1 MKHAARKT
9 TSVLLSALLLGSSCL
24 MGVSADEINTD
35 PVSVDMEKSGFSEAD
50 KRFNI
55 YLTINETADADVS
68 VSLSDAIL
76 DVMTAYA
83 NENGEDSYPVLP
95 GDSNPITVTITN
107 NSDKIY
113 KYADGSFSLSTPDT
127 EGLVLSDFV
136 GYDGQKIPYTYVS
149 GIGITNR
156 AIYSNL
162 FGRSGSAK
170 VTAEDLFTIYDKLAE
185 KGYKGDHAL
194 TDFLLDYYND
204 FYRTSYATWDEL
216 AAAKPELGDTFAVAG
231 NSGLRTMSLSY
242 MESMCEAHPEMAPY
256 VMYEVIDDT
265 TNPDDPTVRVQF
277 KWPEQD
283 LAAFSYNVFYQ
294 DFFSVAYGDE
304 CDNMNPNSNTSFTR
318 TRGVGDYA
326 DSSSELYQ
334 QTDSYFASLENA
346 DSLTNGESVTFDM
359 KLAIDG
365 PGVGNGYMNYEFSF
379 ANSIGFTRIDTTYQ
393 IVHQYYTSV
402 DGGDYELDGTVVSD
416 PISGTVGDV
425 INAADIEKLLQYG
438 DNEYTYYGDNGSIS
452 LVLDASTNLVI
463 IEYHRDYTTPEEPEE
478 PDNPNN
484 PDQPVDP
491 SDPGE
496 DINDPDIP
504 TTGGTDTN
512 TGDDT
517 NSDNSTSSDDES
529 IDDGETPLAPATGD
543 TSNLAVVLTVVV
555 MASALAVVVLRKKAH
570 N

>member
-9 TSVLLSALLLGSSCL
+9 TSVLLSTLLLGSSCL

-35 PVSVDMEKSGFSEAD
+35 PVSVDTENTYYDSAD
-50 KRFNI
+50 KT
-55 YLTINETADADVS
+55 YHVALTINETAGNDVT
-68 VSLSDAIL
+68 VELSDAIVDTL
-76 DVMTAYA
+76 YTQV
-83 NENGEDSYPVLP
+83 SYWLP
-95 GDSNPITVTITN
+95 GDSFQIQVTITN
-107 NSDKIY
+107 NSDKVY
-113 KYADGSFSLSTPDT
+113 KYADNSFTITPAKY
-127 EGLVLSDFV
+127 GVLSDFI
-136 GYDGQKIPYTYVS
+136 GYDGEAIPFAYIS
-149 GIGITNR
+149 GIATTSE
-156 AIYSNL
+156 AIYKNL
-162 FGRSGSAK
+162 FGKSQSGDITPA
-170 VTAEDLFTIYDKLAE
+170 DMFGIYDKLAE
-185 KGYKGDHAL
+185 KNYTGDNAL
-194 TDFLLDYYND
+194 TEYMLDYYND
-204 FYRTSYATWDEL
+204 LYHTSYATWNEL
-216 AAAKPELGDTFAVAG
+216 VAAKPSLGETFAG
-231 NSGLRTMSLSY
+231 FGDNGLFTMSLSY

-283 LAAFSYNVFYQ
+283 LAAFSYNFFYQ
-294 DFFSVAYGDE
+294 DLFSAAYGMEE
-304 CDNMNPNSNTSFTR
+304 CDQLNPNRNTSFTR

-326 DSSSELYQ
+326 DSSSDLYQ
-334 QTDSYFASLENA
+334 QTNGYFASLENA
-346 DSLTNGESVTFDM
+346 DSLATGESITFDM
-359 KLAIDG
+359 KLAMDG
-365 PGVGNGYMNYEFSF
+365 PYTGNGYMNYKFSF

-393 IVHQYYTSV
+393 VVHQYYTSV

-416 PISGTVGDV
+416 PISGMVGDV

-463 IEYHRDYTTPEEPEE
+463 TEYHRDYTTPVDPGD
-478 PDNPNN
+478 PDDPNN
-484 PDQPVDP
+484 PDKPVDP
-491 SDPGE
+491 DNPGE

-517 NSDNSTSSDDES
+517 NSDNNDDS
-529 IDDGETPLAPATGD
+529 IDDDETPLAPATGD

-555 MASALAVVVLRKKAH
+555 MVSALAVVVLRKKAH

>member
-1 MKHAARKT
+1 MPGMT
-9 TSVLLSALLLGSSCL
+9 FSVQ
-24 MGVSADEINTD
+24 V
-35 PVSVDMEKSGFSEAD
+35 
-50 KRFNI
+50 
-55 YLTINETADADVS
+55 
-68 VSLSDAIL
+68 
-76 DVMTAYA
+76 
-83 NENGEDSYPVLP
+83 
-95 GDSNPITVTITN
+95 TVTN

-113 KYADGSFSLSTPDT
+113 KYADNSFSVSTVDSSNYSP
-127 EGLVLSDFV
+127 LSDFI
-136 GYDGQKIPYTYVS
+136 GYDGQQIPYAFISAIPVAHKSIYNGLYGKTNSKSVS
-149 GIGITNR
+149 
-156 AIYSNL
+156 
-162 FGRSGSAK
+162 
-170 VTAEDLFTIYDKLAE
+170 AEDLFNIYNVLAE
-185 KGYKGDHAL
+185 KGFTGETAL
-194 TDFLLDYYND
+194 TDYLLDYFNKKYSAD
-204 FYRTSYATWDEL
+204 CKSWSEITSAYPDIANQLATSGTNGIFDMTYSEL
-216 AAAKPELGDTFAVAG
+216 DALCAE
-231 NSGLRTMSLSY
+231 
-242 MESMCEAHPEMAPY
+242 HPEIDQNLIKVTPTSSSD
-256 VMYEVIDDT
+256 VIQ
-265 TNPDDPTVRVQF
+265 VQLLM
-277 KWPEQD
+277 PEED
-283 LAAFSYNVFYQ
+283 LAAYSYNVFYQ
-294 DFFSVAYGDE
+294 DLFSVAYGENELAQLD
-304 CDNMNPNSNTSFTR
+304 SVKNTNFTR

-334 QTDSYFASLENA
+334 QTNSYFASLENA
-346 DSLTNGESVTFDM
+346 DSLTPGKSISFDM
-359 KLAIDG
+359 GLSLDFWGI
-365 PGVGNGYMNYEFSF
+365 GNGYQNYDFAF

-393 IVHQYYTSV
+393 VVHQYYTSV

>member
-35 PVSVDMEKSGFSEAD
+35 PVSVDTENTYYDSAD
-50 KRFNI
+50 KT
-55 YLTINETADADVS
+55 YHVALTINETAGDDVA
-68 VSLSDAIL
+68 VEMSDTIINL
-76 DVMTAYA
+76 I
-83 NENGEDSYPVLP
+83 NENGYQMP
-95 GDSNPITVTITN
+95 GMTFSVQVTVTN

-113 KYADGSFSLSTPDT
+113 KYADNSFSVSTVDSSNYSP
-127 EGLVLSDFV
+127 LSDFI
-136 GYDGQKIPYTYVS
+136 GYDGQQIPYAFISAIPVAHKSIYNGLYGKTNSKSVS
-149 GIGITNR
+149 
-156 AIYSNL
+156 
-162 FGRSGSAK
+162 
-170 VTAEDLFTIYDKLAE
+170 AEDLFNIYNVLAE
-185 KGYKGDHAL
+185 KGFTGETAL
-194 TDFLLDYYND
+194 TDYLLDYFNKKYSAD
-204 FYRTSYATWDEL
+204 CKSWSEITSAYPDIANQLATSGSNGIFNMTYSEL
-216 AAAKPELGDTFAVAG
+216 DALCAE
-231 NSGLRTMSLSY
+231 
-242 MESMCEAHPEMAPY
+242 HPE
-256 VMYEVIDDT
+256 IDQNLIKVT
-265 TNPDDPTVRVQF
+265 PTSSSDIIQVQLLM
-277 KWPEQD
+277 PEED
-283 LAAFSYNVFYQ
+283 LAAYSYNVFYQ
-294 DFFSVAYGDE
+294 DLFSVAYGENELAQLD
-304 CDNMNPNSNTSFTR
+304 SVKNTNFTR

-334 QTDSYFASLENA
+334 QTNSYFASLENA
-346 DSLTNGESVTFDM
+346 DSLTPGKSISFDM
-359 KLAIDG
+359 GLSLDFWGI
-365 PGVGNGYMNYEFSF
+365 GNGYQNYDFAF

-416 PISGTVGDV
+416 PISGMVGDV

-517 NSDNSTSSDDES
+517 NSDNSTGSDDES

>member
-1 MKHAARKT
+1 MKHAARKA
-9 TSVLLSALLLGSSCL
+9 TSVLLSTLLLGSSCL
-24 MGVSADEINTD
+24 MGVSANTVSTD

-83 NENGEDSYPVLP
+83 QQYGLDSYPVQP

-113 KYADGSFSLSTPDT
+113 KYADDSFTLTPAKY
-127 EGLVLSDFV
+127 GAMSDFI
-136 GYDGQKIPYTYVS
+136 GYDGEAIPFAYIS
-149 GIGITNR
+149 GIATTSK
-156 AIYSNL
+156 AIYKNL
-162 FGRSGSAK
+162 FGKSKSGNI
-170 VTAEDLFTIYDKLAE
+170 TAADMFGIYDKLAE
-185 KGYKGDHAL
+185 KNYTGDNAL
-194 TDFLLDYYND
+194 TEYMLDYYND
-204 FYRTSYATWDEL
+204 LYHTSYATWNEL
-216 AAAKPELGDTFAVAG
+216 VAAKPSLGDTFAG
-231 NSGLRTMSLSY
+231 FGDNGLFTMSLSY
-242 MESMCEAHPEMAPY
+242 MESMCEAHPEMSPY

-283 LAAFSYNVFYQ
+283 LAAFSYNLFYQ
-294 DFFSVAYGDE
+294 DFFAVAYGDE
-304 CDNMNPNSNTSFTR
+304 CDTMDPNRGTAFTR
-318 TRGVGDYA
+318 TRGVGDYTDA
-326 DSSSELYQ
+326 SSALYQ
-334 QTDSYFASLENA
+334 QTNSYFASLENA
-346 DSLTNGESVTFDM
+346 DFLTNGESVTFNM
-359 KLAIDG
+359 ILTMDG

-393 IVHQYYTSV
+393 VVHQYYTSV

-416 PISGTVGDV
+416 PISGMVGDV

-463 IEYHRDYTTPEEPEE
+463 IKYHRDYTTPEEPEE

-484 PDQPVDP
+484 PNPPVDP

-517 NSDNSTSSDDES
+517 NSDNNDES
-529 IDDGETPLAPATGD
+529 IDDDETPLAPATGD

>member
-24 MGVSADEINTD
+24 MGVSANTVSTD
-35 PVSVDMEKSGFSEAD
+35 PVSVDMEKSGFSETD
-50 KRFNI
+50 GRFNI
-55 YLTINETADADVS
+55 YLTINETAGGDVS

-83 NENGEDSYPVLP
+83 QQYGYDSYPVQP

-127 EGLVLSDFV
+127 DGLVLSDFV
-136 GYDGQKIPYTYVS
+136 GYNGQKIPYSYIS

-162 FGRSGSAK
+162 FGRSGSAS

-294 DFFSVAYGDE
+294 DFFAVAYGDE
-304 CDNMNPNSNTSFTR
+304 CDTMDPNRGTAFTR

-416 PISGTVGDV
+416 PISGMVGDV

-517 NSDNSTSSDDES
+517 NSDNNDES

-543 TSNLAVVLTVVV
+543 TSNLAVVLTVV

>member
-24 MGVSADEINTD
+24 MGVSANTVSTD
-35 PVSVDMEKSGFSEAD
+35 PVSVDTENSYYDSAD
-50 KRFNI
+50 KT
-55 YLTINETADADVS
+55 YHVALTINETAGDDVTVEMS
-68 VSLSDAIL
+68 EAIIDL
-76 DVMTAYA
+76 INQNGYVMSGDTF
-83 NENGEDSYPVLP
+83 PVK
-95 GDSNPITVTITN
+95 VTITN
-107 NSDKIY
+107 NSNNIY
-113 KYADGSFSLSTPDT
+113 KYADNSFSVSTADIS
-127 EGLVLSDFV
+127 GYSQISDFV
-136 GYDGQKIPYTYVS
+136 GYDGQKIPYAF
-149 GIGITNR
+149 IA
-156 AIYSNL
+156 AIPLSNKAIWNGL
-162 FGRSGSAK
+162 YGKTGTQA
-170 VTAEDLFTIYDKLAE
+170 VTAEELFNIYNVLAD
-185 KGYKGDHAL
+185 KGYTGETAL
-194 TDFLLDYYND
+194 TDYLLDYFNKEYGAD
-204 FYRTSYATWDEL
+204 CKSWSELTSAYPKIANEFAKTGTNGIRNMTYSELETLCEKHPEINQNFIKVTTSSNPDQIGVQLLMPEEEL
-216 AAAKPELGDTFAVAG
+216 AV
-231 NSGLRTMSLSY
+231 Y
-242 MESMCEAHPEMAPY
+242 
-256 VMYEVIDDT
+256 
-265 TNPDDPTVRVQF
+265 
-277 KWPEQD
+277 
-283 LAAFSYNVFYQ
+283 SYNVFYK
-294 DFFSVAYGDE
+294 DLFSAAYGMEE
-304 CDNMNPNSNTSFTR
+304 CDQLNPNRNTSFTR

-326 DSSSELYQ
+326 DSSSNLYQ
-334 QTDSYFASLENA
+334 QTNGYFASLENA
-346 DSLTNGESVTFDM
+346 DSLATGESITFDM
-359 KLAIDG
+359 KLAMDA
-365 PGVGNGYMNYEFSF
+365 PYTGNGYMNYKFSF

-416 PISGTVGDV
+416 PISGMVGDV

-512 TGDDT
+512 TGDNG
-517 NSDNSTSSDDES
+517 NSGDESISDDE
-529 IDDGETPLAPATGD
+529 TPLVPATGD

>member
-24 MGVSADEINTD
+24 MGVSADTVSTD
-35 PVSVDMEKSGFSEAD
+35 PVSVDTENSYYDSAD
-50 KRFNI
+50 KT
-55 YLTINETADADVS
+55 YHVALTINETAGDDVT
-68 VSLSDAIL
+68 VEMSDAIINTL
-76 DVMTAYA
+76 NSKPAFWI
-83 NENGEDSYPVLP
+83 P
-95 GDSNPITVTITN
+95 GVSHSIQVTITN
-107 NSDKIY
+107 NSNIIY
-113 KYADGSFSLSTPDT
+113 KYADNSFSLSTADT
-127 EGLVLSDFV
+127 SNFLPLSNSI
-136 GYDGQKIPYTYVS
+136 GYDGQQIPYSFISAIPVS
-149 GIGITNR
+149 D
-156 AIYSNL
+156 ASIYSL
-162 FGRSGSAK
+162 FDKDDGSEI
-170 VTAEDLFTIYDKLAE
+170 TLEELFTIYDVLE
-185 KGYKGDHAL
+185 KKSYTGPTAL
-194 TDFLLDYYND
+194 TDYMLKYFNEEYGDNCASWTELVSKHIEIYYDLSEAGTNGIYEDVPLSKVDELCTKYPDLND
-204 FYRTSYATWDEL
+204 FVMISGYSGEL
-216 AAAKPELGDTFAVAG
+216 TPDTLV
-231 NSGLRTMSLSY
+231 
-242 MESMCEAHPEMAPY
+242 
-256 VMYEVIDDT
+256 D
-265 TNPDDPTVRVQF
+265 VQLL
-277 KWPEQD
+277 WPEEE
-283 LAAFSYNVFYQ
+283 LMAFSYNAFYQ
-294 DFFSVAYGDE
+294 DLFSAAFGQEE
-304 CDNMNPNSNTSFTR
+304 CEKLKPFSNGVDFTR
-318 TRGVGDYA
+318 TRGIGDYL
-326 DSSSELYQ
+326 DTSSDLYQ
-334 QTDSYFASLENA
+334 QTNSYFASLENA
-346 DSLTNGESVTFDM
+346 DSLAPGESVTFDM
-359 KLAIDG
+359 KLALDS
-365 PGVGNGYMNYEFSF
+365 PGLGNAYQNYDFSF

>member
-1 MKHAARKT
+1 MP
-9 TSVLLSALLLGSSCL
+9 LS
-24 MGVSADEINTD
+24 
-35 PVSVDMEKSGFSEAD
+35 
-50 KRFNI
+50 
-55 YLTINETADADVS
+55 
-68 VSLSDAIL
+68 
-76 DVMTAYA
+76 
-83 NENGEDSYPVLP
+83 
-95 GDSNPITVTITN
+95 
-107 NSDKIY
+107 NSI
-113 KYADGSFSLSTPDT
+113 
-127 EGLVLSDFV
+127 
-136 GYDGQKIPYTYVS
+136 GYDGQQIPYSFISAIPVS
-149 GIGITNR
+149 D
-156 AIYSNL
+156 ASIYSL
-162 FGRSGSAK
+162 FGKDKDSQI
-170 VTAEDLFTIYDKLAE
+170 TLEELFTIYDVLE
-185 KGYKGDHAL
+185 ENGYTGSTAL
-194 TDFLLDYYND
+194 TDYMLRYFNENNGYN
-204 FYRTSYATWDEL
+204 YASWNELISKHVNIYTELVETGTNGIYEDVPLSKVDEL
-216 AAAKPELGDTFAVAG
+216 CTKYPNLND
-231 NSGLRTMSLSY
+231 
-242 MESMCEAHPEMAPY
+242 Y
-256 VMYEVIDDT
+256 VMISGYTGELTPDT
-265 TNPDDPTVRVQF
+265 LVDVQLL
-277 KWPEQD
+277 WPEEE
-283 LAAFSYNVFYQ
+283 LMAFSYNAFYQ
-294 DFFSVAYGDE
+294 DLFSATFGQEE
-304 CDNMNPNSNTSFTR
+304 CGKLNPNDDGVDFSR
-318 TRGVGDYA
+318 TRGIGDYA
-326 DSSSELYQ
+326 DANSELYQ
-334 QTDSYFASLENA
+334 QTNSYFASLENA
-346 DSLTNGESVTFDM
+346 DSLAPGESITFDM
-359 KLAIDG
+359 KLALDG
-365 PGVGNGYMNYEFSF
+365 PGLGNAYQNYDFSF

-484 PDQPVDP
+484 PNPPVDP

-517 NSDNSTSSDDES
+517 NSDNNDES